1 MAQIIPLDAART
13 PPASLQPL
21 LDLVAGDMEAINRII
36 LDKHVSD
43 VELIPELAHHLIDS
57 GGKRL
62 RPMLALAA
70 CRLCDSEGSGH
81 VRVASAIEFMH
92 TATLLH
98 DDVVDES
105 GLRRGKKTARML
117 WGNQAS
123 VLVGDFLLGQ
133 AFRMLVDVGSLP
145 VLKILSNAAAVI
157 AEGEVMQLAAA
168 NNTTTTEGEY
178 LAIINAKTAALFS
191 AAAEVGA
198 AIANRPAAE
207 QMALRAYGR
216 NLGLAFQLVDDA
228 LDYSGDSANLGKA
241 TGDDF
246 REGKITL
253 PVILSFRRGS
263 EEERGFWKRTIAD
276 GQIEDGDLERAISLM
291 KQHRA
296 LDATMERA
304 RSYGAIAHDALAI
317 FPDRPEKA
325 AMQEV
330 IAFCLHRS
338 H

>member
-1 MAQIIPLDAART
+1 MPLGQVIAFDAGRG
-13 PPASLQPL
+13 PPESLKPL
-21 LDLVAGDMEAINRII
+21 LDLVATDMEAINRII
-36 LDKHVSD
+36 LDKAVSD

-70 CRLCDSEGSGH
+70 AQA
-81 VRVASAIEFMH
+81 VRVSAAPATSASAAAIEFMH

-105 GLRRGKKTARML
+105 GLRRGKQTARMI

-145 VLKILSNAAAVI
+145 VLQDPLQRRGGDRRGRGDAARRRQEHGDHRGRVPRHHQRQDGGAVLGRGRGGRR
-157 AEGEVMQLAAA
+157 ASPTVR
-168 NNTTTTEGEY
+168 
-178 LAIINAKTAALFS
+178 
-191 AAAEVGA
+191 
-198 AIANRPAAE
+198 RPS
-207 QMALRAYGR
+207 RRRSKSYGR

-228 LDYSGDSANLGKA
+228 LDYSGDSASLGKA
-241 TGDDF
+241 IGDDF

-263 EEERGFWKRTIAD
+263 EEERQFWKRTIAD
-276 GQIEDGDLERAISLM
+276 GEIEGRRPGARRGAHETAQGD
-291 KQHRA
+291 
-296 LDATMERA
+296 
-304 RSYGAIAHDALAI
+304 
-317 FPDRPEKA
+317 
-325 AMQEV
+325 
-330 IAFCLHRS
+330 
-338 H
+338 

>member
-1 MAQIIPLDAART
+1 MAQIIPLDAARNGPT
-13 PPASLQPL
+13 GLQPL
-21 LDLVAGDMEAINRII
+21 LDLVSADMEAINRII
-36 LDKHVSD
+36 LDKAVSD
-43 VELIPELAHHLIDS
+43 VDLIPQLAHHLIDS

-70 CRLCDSEGSGH
+70 SKLCDYPGQGH
-81 VRVASAIEFMH
+81 IRVASAIEFMH

-105 GLRRGKKTARML
+105 GLRRGKQTARIL

-168 NNTTTTEGEY
+168 NNTATTEDEY

-198 AIANRPAAE
+198 AICNRPAAE
-207 QMALRAYGR
+207 QTALKAYGR

-228 LDYSGDSANLGKA
+228 LDYSGDSSNLGKA
-241 TGDDF
+241 VGDDF

-253 PVILSFRRGS
+253 PIILSFRRGT
-263 EEERGFWKRTIAD
+263 EEERRFWKRTIAD
-276 GQIEDGDLERAISLM
+276 GEIEDGDLERAVALM
-291 KQHRA
+291 KQHKA
-296 LDATMERA
+296 IDATMERA
-304 RSYGAIAHDALAI
+304 RSYGAIARDALAI

-325 AMQEV
+325 AMQDV
-330 IAFCLHRS
+330 IGFCVHRS